1 MIAASKKA
9 TREQT
14 KRHNNRLVLKT
25 VYDRDMSSRAELAR
39 ITNLT
44 ATTISATIAE
54 LMTDGLVEEV
64 GSGLIERGK
73 PPTLIRLVKDARQV
87 IALDLSRTI
96 FHGAILNLRGE
107 VIAQKDLAV
116 DGQTGEAALVA
127 VYELVDALLPA
138 ATSPL
143 LGIGIGAPGILDYNS
158 GTIHQA
164 ANLDWY
170 NLPLRTQLAN
180 HYDLA
185 VHIVNDNQ
193 AVLLAEF
200 IFGQYKNSTDL
211 VVIRVGHGIGAG
223 IMVNGQLLYHQGAG
237 EIGHVVVADEGERCT
252 CGNIGCLETVA
263 SNRAIVKK
271 ARTLA
276 QQHPTSRLNQLA
288 TTPEKITIDTVIQAF
303 HEGDPTLVSLVTDI
317 GQYLGVAIAHLVSVL
332 GAPPILLCGRV
343 ARFGQPLLDVIEY
356 EVCKRSLTG
365 RLHKPK
371 IDVVSLKPNISDIVM
386 LGAAASLL
394 TNELGLF

>member
-1 MIAASKKA
+1 MIEVSKKA

-44 ATTISATIAE
+44 ATTVSATIAE
-54 LMTDGLVEEV
+54 LMADGLVEEV

-87 IALDLSRTI
+87 IALDLSRTT
-96 FHGAILNLRGE
+96 FHGAIMNLRGE
-107 VIAQKDLAV
+107 VIAQKDLSV
-116 DGQTGEAALVA
+116 ESQTGDAALAA

-143 LGIGIGAPGILDYNS
+143 LGIGIGAPGIIDYNS

-164 ANLDWY
+164 ANLNWY
-170 NLPLRTQLAN
+170 NLPLSTRLAK
-180 HYDLA
+180 HYDLS

-200 IFGQYKNSTDL
+200 IFGRHKNSTDL

-223 IMVNGQLLYHQGAG
+223 IMVNGQLLRTHGAG
-237 EIGHVVVADEGERCT
+237 EIGHVVVVDEGERCT
-252 CGNIGCLETVA
+252 CGNYGCLETVA

-271 ARTLA
+271 ARALA
-276 QQHPTSRLNQLA
+276 LQYPASRLNQLA
-288 TTPEKITIDTVIQAF
+288 TTPDIITIDTVIQAF
-303 HEGDPTLVSLVTDI
+303 HEGDPPLLSLITEI
-317 GQYLGVAIAHLVSVL
+317 GQYLGVAIAHLVGVL
-332 GAPPILLCGRV
+332 GTPPILLCGRV
-343 ARFGQPLLDVIEY
+343 ARFGKPLLEVIEY
-356 EVCKRSLTG
+356 EVGKRSLTG
-365 RLHKPK
+365 RLHKPN

-386 LGAAASLL
+386 LGATASLL